1 MLNIFFQCFVIKFF
15 NNVILN
21 LVFKLIKL
29 FCWLEFI
36 TITINIISFGQVIF
50 LLRNLK
56 IRNTLR
62 LDRVDIKKI
71 NKLK

>member
-56 IRNTLR
+56 KRNTLR

>member
-1 MLNIFFQCFVIKFF
+1 MLNILFQCFVIKFF

-56 IRNTLR
+56 KRNTLR

>member
-1 MLNIFFQCFVIKFF
+1 MLNILFQCFVIKFF

-21 LVFKLIKL
+21 LVFKIIKL
-29 FCWLEFI
+29 FCWLEFS

-56 IRNTLR
+56 KRNTLR